1 MRSTHVFARALSER
15 FSTRLLN
22 PNPTATLSPT
32 ASLSPT
38 VLSPARVSVFYGA
51 ALFVSSLHPNLHDIV
66 WRDAVYVKPVI
77 EPLVRQV
84 DEVARGDR
92 HHVEKDLCARR
103 PHRRFDDGDGV
114 LGVVVDD
121 GVHVLLSARLP
132 LTVTLPRAVT
142 VPEDAPEQRRIQ
154 RCHQR
159 QSTGHA
165 TQCMLSNARLPGL
178 LLDATNCAVFSTRL
192 FACKQRGK
200 KGRVRWMILQVD
212 VLKVT
217 APVAAGRMV
226 IKVNYLDNHD
236 TSYASPPQ
244 YLSGW
249 QTLTYDKTDWEGAV
263 AFVDGFMSVSGGRAD
278 HIALFEQNSR
288 NELASWD
295 TSRDSSKAARVAIF
309 RGAIKSLFGKRSV
322 TESS

>member
-132 LTVTLPRAVT
+132 LTVTLPRAVA

-154 RCHQR
+154 RCHQG
-159 QSTGHA
+159 QSTGHGFGY
-165 TQCMLSNARLPGL
+165 TQ
-178 LLDATNCAVFSTRL
+178 FSDFHFDFR
-192 FACKQRGK
+192 
-200 KGRVRWMILQVD
+200 
-212 VLKVT
+212 
-217 APVAAGRMV
+217 
-226 IKVNYLDNHD
+226 IKY
-236 TSYASPPQ
+236 
-244 YLSGW
+244 
-249 QTLTYDKTDWEGAV
+249 
-263 AFVDGFMSVSGGRAD
+263 
-278 HIALFEQNSR
+278 I
-288 NELASWD
+288 
-295 TSRDSSKAARVAIF
+295 
-309 RGAIKSLFGKRSV
+309 
-322 TESS
+322 